1 MLSWTR
7 RNASFAFSPLF
18 ILLILFLATP
28 LHADSDSD
36 ERGKKTMTGTWV
48 TRPAAPFVY
57 QDPDGFEPG
66 VAAPIKEATLMRWE
80 LEEDENGLI
89 TGYNTY
95 YSMDDQ
101 GGSQSRGTLCMVGAR
116 QGSKV
121 LLSEAYAVYNGF
133 PVPDQSTL
141 TIFRFN
147 CERRGGNKM
156 KCLGDGLSS
165 IPPTVL
171 KSVMVRSKRAGDLVP
186 VPEAAREICQPGA

>member
-1 MLSWTR
+1 MLTLRSLVLVFCSFSLLLMAAPVS
-7 RNASFAFSPLF
+7 AS
-18 ILLILFLATP
+18 
-28 LHADSDSD
+28 SDSD
-36 ERGKKTMTGTWV
+36 NKKKKTMTGVWLTK
-48 TRPAAPFVY
+48 PAAPFVY
-57 QDPDGFEPG
+57 QDPDGFQPG
-66 VAAPIKEATLMRWE
+66 VAAPVKEATLMRWK

-121 LLSEAYAVYNGF
+121 LLSEAYAVYDGY

-147 CERRGGNKM
+147 CERRGGNKL

-171 KSVMVRSKRAGDLVP
+171 KAVLVRSKREGDVIP
-186 VPEAAREICQPGA
+186 VPDAARAICQPGA

>member
-1 MLSWTR
+1 MIFRSLRSAVPHLLVLSL
-7 RNASFAFSPLF
+7 SFSLLALPAF
-18 ILLILFLATP
+18 
-28 LHADSDSD
+28 ADSDSD
-36 ERGKKTMTGTWV
+36 EDETKKTMTGVWI

-66 VAAPIKEATLMRWE
+66 VAAPVKEITLMRWE
-80 LEEDENGLI
+80 LEEDEHGLI

-121 LLSEAYAVYNGF
+121 LLSEAYAVYGGF
-133 PVPDQSTL
+133 PVPELSTT
-141 TIFRFN
+141 TIFRFD
-147 CERRGGNKM
+147 CEKRGRNKL
-156 KCLGDGLSS
+156 KCIGDGLSS

-171 KSVMVRSKRAGDLVP
+171 KAVLVRSKRAGDVIP

>member
-1 MLSWTR
+1 MLTLRSLVLVFCSFSLLLMAAPVS
-7 RNASFAFSPLF
+7 AS
-18 ILLILFLATP
+18 
-28 LHADSDSD
+28 SDSD
-36 ERGKKTMTGTWV
+36 NKKKKTMTGVWLTK
-48 TRPAAPFVY
+48 PAAPFVY
-57 QDPDGFEPG
+57 QDPDGFQPG
-66 VAAPIKEATLMRWE
+66 VAAPVKEATLMRWK

-121 LLSEAYAVYNGF
+121 LLSEAYAVYEGY

-147 CERRGGNKM
+147 CERRGGNKL

-171 KSVMVRSKRAGDLVP
+171 KAVLVRSKREGDVIP
-186 VPEAAREICQPGA
+186 VPDAARAICQPGA

>member
-1 MLSWTR
+1 MPFHPARSLSP
-7 RNASFAFSPLF
+7 ALALLLF
-18 ILLILFLATP
+18 FLLPSMAAP
-28 LHADSDSD
+28 VHADSDSD
-36 ERGKKTMTGTWV
+36 EKKTMTGVWL

-66 VAAPIKEATLMRWE
+66 VAAPVKEITLMRWE

-95 YSMDDQ
+95 FSMDDQ
-101 GGSQSRGTLCMVGAR
+101 GGRQSRGTLCMVGAR

-121 LLSEAYAVYNGF
+121 LLSEAYAVYGGY
-133 PVPDQSTL
+133 PVPDLSTL
-141 TIFRFN
+141 TIFRFS
-147 CERRGGNKM
+147 CERRGGNKL

-171 KSVMVRSKRAGDLVP
+171 KAVLVRAKQPGDLIP
-186 VPEAAREICQPGA
+186 VPEAARAICQPGA

>member
-1 MLSWTR
+1 MLTLRSLVLVFCSFSLLLMAAPVS
-7 RNASFAFSPLF
+7 AS
-18 ILLILFLATP
+18 
-28 LHADSDSD
+28 SDSD
-36 ERGKKTMTGTWV
+36 NKKKKTMTGVWLTK
-48 TRPAAPFVY
+48 PAAPFVY
-57 QDPDGFEPG
+57 QDPDGFQPG
-66 VAAPIKEATLMRWE
+66 VAAPVKEATLMRWE

-95 YSMDDQ
+95 YSMDNQ

-121 LLSEAYAVYNGF
+121 LLSEAYAVYDGY

-147 CERRGGNKM
+147 CERRGGNKL

-171 KSVMVRSKRAGDLVP
+171 KAVLVRSKREGDVIP
-186 VPEAAREICQPGA
+186 VPDAARAICQPGA

>member
-1 MLSWTR
+1 MLTLRSLVLVFCSFFLLLMAAPVS
-7 RNASFAFSPLF
+7 AS
-18 ILLILFLATP
+18 
-28 LHADSDSD
+28 SDSHK
-36 ERGKKTMTGTWV
+36 KKTMTGVWLTK
-48 TRPAAPFVY
+48 PAAPFVY
-57 QDPDGFEPG
+57 QDPDGFQPG
-66 VAAPIKEATLMRWE
+66 VAAPVKEATLMRWK

-121 LLSEAYAVYNGF
+121 LLSEAYAVYDGY

-147 CERRGGNKM
+147 CERRGGNKL

-171 KSVMVRSKRAGDLVP
+171 KAVLVRSKREGDVIP
-186 VPEAAREICQPGA
+186 VPDAARAICQPGA

>member
-1 MLSWTR
+1 MLTLRSLVLVFCSFSLLLMAAPVS
-7 RNASFAFSPLF
+7 AS
-18 ILLILFLATP
+18 
-28 LHADSDSD
+28 SDSD
-36 ERGKKTMTGTWV
+36 NKKKKTMTGVWLTK
-48 TRPAAPFVY
+48 PAAPFVY
-57 QDPDGFEPG
+57 QDPDGFQPG
-66 VAAPIKEATLMRWE
+66 VAAPVKEATLMRWK

-95 YSMDDQ
+95 YSMDEQ

-121 LLSEAYAVYNGF
+121 LLSEAYAVYDGY

-147 CERRGGNKM
+147 CERRGGNKL

-171 KSVMVRSKRAGDLVP
+171 KAVLVRSKREGDVIP
-186 VPEAAREICQPGA
+186 VPDAARAICQPGA

>member
-1 MLSWTR
+1 MLTLRSLVLVFCSFSLLLMAAPVS
-7 RNASFAFSPLF
+7 AS
-18 ILLILFLATP
+18 
-28 LHADSDSD
+28 SDSD
-36 ERGKKTMTGTWV
+36 NKKKTMTGVWLTK
-48 TRPAAPFVY
+48 PAAPFVY
-57 QDPDGFEPG
+57 QDPDGFQPG
-66 VAAPIKEATLMRWE
+66 VAAPVKEATLMRWK

-95 YSMDDQ
+95 YSMDEQ

-121 LLSEAYAVYNGF
+121 LLSEAYAVYDGY

-147 CERRGGNKM
+147 CERRGGNKL

-171 KSVMVRSKRAGDLVP
+171 KAVLVRSKREGDVIP
-186 VPEAAREICQPGA
+186 VPDAARAICQPGA

>member
-1 MLSWTR
+1 M
-7 RNASFAFSPLF
+7 FFQSPRF
-18 ILLILFLATP
+18 ISPSLALLLFLFLMAAP
-28 LHADSDSD
+28 VSASSDSHK
-36 ERGKKTMTGTWV
+36 KKTMTGVWLTK
-48 TRPAAPFVY
+48 PAAPFVY
-57 QDPDGFEPG
+57 QDPDGFESG
-66 VAAPIKEATLMRWE
+66 VAAPVKEATLMRWK

-121 LLSEAYAVYNGF
+121 LLSEAYAVYDGY

-147 CERRGGNKM
+147 CERRGGNKL

-171 KSVMVRSKRAGDLVP
+171 KAVLVRSKREGDVIP
-186 VPEAAREICQPGA
+186 VPDAARAICQPGA

>member
-1 MLSWTR
+1 M
-7 RNASFAFSPLF
+7 AAP
-18 ILLILFLATP
+18 A
-28 LHADSDSD
+28 HADSDSD
-36 ERGKKTMTGTWV
+36 EKKTMTGVWL

-66 VAAPIKEATLMRWE
+66 VAAPVKEITLMRWE

-101 GGSQSRGTLCMVGAR
+101 GGRQSRGTLCMVGAR

-121 LLSEAYAVYNGF
+121 LLSEAYAVYSGY

-147 CERRGGNKM
+147 CERRGGNKL

-171 KSVMVRSKRAGDLVP
+171 KAVLVRSKRPADLIP
-186 VPEAAREICQPGA
+186 VPETARAICQPGA

>member
-1 MLSWTR
+1 MLFR
-7 RNASFAFSPLF
+7 PIGFIHLYLVPLLFS
-18 ILLILFLATP
+18 LIFVAMPAT
-28 LHADSDSD
+28 ADSDS
-36 ERGKKTMTGTWV
+36 RVKKTMTGVWL

-57 QDPDGFEPG
+57 QDPDGFDLG
-66 VAAPIKEATLMRWE
+66 VAAPVKEVTLMRWE

-121 LLSEAYAVYNGF
+121 LLSEAYAIFNGH
-133 PVPDQSTL
+133 PVPELSTV
-141 TIFRFN
+141 TTFRFN
-147 CERRGGNKM
+147 CERRGGNKL
-156 KCLGDGLSS
+156 KCLGDGLAS

-171 KSVMVRSKRAGDLVP
+171 KAALVRSDRLGDVIA
-186 VPEAAREICQPGA
+186 VPEAAREICQPGS

>member
-1 MLSWTR
+1 MLTLRSLVLVFCSFFLLLMAAPVS
-7 RNASFAFSPLF
+7 AS
-18 ILLILFLATP
+18 
-28 LHADSDSD
+28 SDSHK
-36 ERGKKTMTGTWV
+36 KKTMTGVWLTK
-48 TRPAAPFVY
+48 PAAPFVY
-57 QDPDGFEPG
+57 QDPDGFQPG
-66 VAAPIKEATLMRWE
+66 VAAPVKEATLMRWK

-121 LLSEAYAVYNGF
+121 LLSEAYAVYEGY

-147 CERRGGNKM
+147 CERRGGNKL

-171 KSVMVRSKRAGDLVP
+171 KAVLVRSKREGDVIP
-186 VPEAAREICQPGA
+186 VPDAARAICQPGS

>member
-1 MLSWTR
+1 MLTLRSLVLVFCSCSLLLMAAPVS
-7 RNASFAFSPLF
+7 AS
-18 ILLILFLATP
+18 
-28 LHADSDSD
+28 SDSD
-36 ERGKKTMTGTWV
+36 NKKKTMTGVWLTK
-48 TRPAAPFVY
+48 PAAPFVY
-57 QDPDGFEPG
+57 QDPDGFQPG
-66 VAAPIKEATLMRWE
+66 VAAPVKEATLMRWK

-121 LLSEAYAVYNGF
+121 LLSEAYAVYDGY

-147 CERRGGNKM
+147 CERRGGNKL

-171 KSVMVRSKRAGDLVP
+171 KAVLVRSKREGDVIP
-186 VPEAAREICQPGA
+186 VPDAARAICQPGA

>member
-1 MLSWTR
+1 MLFQPLRSTTHYLVPL
-7 RNASFAFSPLF
+7 AS
-18 ILLILFLATP
+18 LLLFLLFMASP
-28 LHADSDSD
+28 AAADSDSD
-36 ERGKKTMTGTWV
+36 EKKTMTGVWL

-66 VAAPIKEATLMRWE
+66 VAAPIKEVTLMRWE

-95 YSMDDQ
+95 FSMDDQ
-101 GGSQSRGTLCMVGAR
+101 GGSHSRGTLCMGGAR

-121 LLSEAYAVYNGF
+121 LLSEAYAIYNGY
-133 PVPDQSTL
+133 PVPELSTL
-141 TIFRFN
+141 TTFRFN
-147 CERRGGNKM
+147 CERRGGKKL
-156 KCLGDGLSS
+156 KCLGDGLAT

-171 KSVMVRSKRAGDLVP
+171 KAVLVRSDRLGDLIS

>member
-1 MLSWTR
+1 MLSQFFRLTK
-7 RNASFAFSPLF
+7 SSPVLSVFLLF
-18 ILLILFLATP
+18 FLACP
-28 LHADSDSD
+28 VAADSDS
-36 ERGKKTMTGTWV
+36 ENKKTMTGIWL
-48 TRPAAPFVY
+48 TRPAAAFVY

-66 VAAPIKEATLMRWE
+66 VGAPLKEVSLMRWE

-95 YSMDDQ
+95 YSMDDH

-116 QGSKV
+116 QGSNV
-121 LLSEAYAVYNGF
+121 LLSEAYAVYDGD
-133 PVPDQSTL
+133 PVPALSTL

-147 CERRGGNKM
+147 CERRGENKL

-171 KSVMVRSKRAGDLVP
+171 KAVLVRSKRPGDVIP

>member
-1 MLSWTR
+1 MLTLRSLVLVFCSFSLLLMAAPVS
-7 RNASFAFSPLF
+7 AS
-18 ILLILFLATP
+18 
-28 LHADSDSD
+28 SDSHK
-36 ERGKKTMTGTWV
+36 KKTMTGVWLTK
-48 TRPAAPFVY
+48 PAAPFVY
-57 QDPDGFEPG
+57 QDPDGFQPG
-66 VAAPIKEATLMRWE
+66 VAAPVKEATLMRWK

-95 YSMDDQ
+95 YSMDNQ

-121 LLSEAYAVYNGF
+121 LLSEAYAVYDGY

-147 CERRGGNKM
+147 CERRGGNKL

-171 KSVMVRSKRAGDLVP
+171 KAVLVRSKREGDVIP
-186 VPEAAREICQPGA
+186 VPDAARAICQPGA

>member
-1 MLSWTR
+1 MELVSTR
-7 RNASFAFSPLF
+7 PRVGLRAGS
-18 ILLILFLATP
+18 
-28 LHADSDSD
+28 DSDSD
-36 ERGKKTMTGTWV
+36 SDSDDRGSLTGTWV
-48 TRPAAPFVY
+48 TPTPAPFVL
-57 QDPDGFEPG
+57 QDPNGFAPG
-66 VAAPIKEATLMRWE
+66 IPGPLKESTFMRWE
-80 LEEDENGLI
+80 LEQDENGLI
-89 TGYNTY
+89 IGYNTY
-95 YSMDDQ
+95 YSEDEA
-101 GGSQSRGTLCMVGAR
+101 GGNVSRGTLCMVGAR

-171 KSVMVRSKRAGDLVP
+171 KAVLVRLKGAGPAIP